1 MSILDKIETYNT
13 NIKVKNEF
21 DSRKYLSC
29 SAIPGDIVDK
39 PLTNTNTIYE
49 SSLLLRVRY
58 SVPDDAPPKTQV
70 KLFRE
75 ASSRANKKII
85 YFLYEEVLRDLE
97 HIRDAIYMGS
107 VVDAFAACDELE
119 KHIKE

>member
-1 MSILDKIETYNT
+1 MSILDKIGTLNT

-21 DSRKYLSC
+21 NSRKYLSC
-29 SAIPGDIVDK
+29 SATSGYIVDK

-49 SSLLLRVRY
+49 NSILLRVRY
-58 SVPDDAPPKTQV
+58 AIPDDASSKTQV

-75 ASSRANKKII
+75 ASNRANKQII
-85 YFLYEEVLRDLE
+85 GFLYDEVLRDLD

>member
-1 MSILDKIETYNT
+1 MSILDKIGTLNT

-21 DSRKYLSC
+21 ESRKYLSC
-29 SAIPGDIVDK
+29 SATEGDIVDK
-39 PLTNTNTIYE
+39 VSHKYNTVYE
-49 SSLLLRVRY
+49 NSLLLRVRY
-58 SVPDDAPPKTQV
+58 AVPDDASYKTQV

-75 ASSRANKKII
+75 ASNRANKQII
-85 YFLYEEVLRDLE
+85 GFLYDEVLRDLD